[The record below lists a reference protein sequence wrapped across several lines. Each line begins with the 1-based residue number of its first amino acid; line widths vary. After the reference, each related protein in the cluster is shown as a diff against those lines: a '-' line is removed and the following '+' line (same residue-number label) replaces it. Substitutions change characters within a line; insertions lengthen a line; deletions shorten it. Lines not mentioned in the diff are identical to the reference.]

1 MYFTIVRIYV
11 LKMANLLTV
20 AISLYIKYMEGSCP
34 ETLIGQEFWML
45 LVIDFVRSAKN
56 FVWLCDVPPPESP
69 EPLIMQGMSATG
81 GFECERHG
89 VGDC

>member
-56 FVWLCDVPPPESP
+56 FVFWLCDVPRARKP
-69 EPLIMQGMSATG
+69 GTAHHAG
-81 GFECERHG
+81 Y
-89 VGDC
+89 VGHRWFRM